1 MELALGRFNH
11 EPLDL
16 YQEHRHDTDIVSQ
29 RSLELVMPTS
39 VLILNGPNLNMLG
52 TREPKIYGAKT
63 LTDLADT
70 CIAHG
75 KKIGLNV
82 DFRQSNSEGEL
93 VTWIQNA
100 LDVHEAIIINAGA
113 YSHTSIAILDALLAV
128 ELPVIEVHVSN
139 IYQREKFR
147 HHSYISSA
155 ANAVIC
161 GLGTQGY
168 TVALDAIAERHQSA

>member
-1 MELALGRFNH
+1 MEITMS
-11 EPLDL
+11 ES
-16 YQEHRHDTDIVSQ
+16 II
-29 RSLELVMPTS
+29 
-39 VLILNGPNLNMLG
+39 ILNGPNLNMLG
-52 TREPKIYGAKT
+52 IRQPQIYGAET
-63 LTDLADT
+63 LDNIRDA
-70 CIAHG
+70 CNAHAEKLG
-75 KKIGLNV
+75 LKIEFL
-82 DFRQSNSEGEL
+82 QSNSEGEL

-139 IYQREKFR
+139 IYQRDKFR